1 MPLAALDRIPQV
13 AVPFMNSDHGEF
25 ARRVSDLAEAV
36 EGRVAGKV
44 PLETIFHSFDG
55 LLEHTREHFAR
66 EEAAMQTAGFP
77 PFAVH
82 KAEHDRVIEEMASE
96 ATHFRASA
104 DTARLCKYVTQ
115 TIPSWLVSHIQ
126 SMDYMTASF
135 IAARS

>member
-1 MPLAALDRIPQV
+1 
-13 AVPFMNSDHGEF
+13 
-25 ARRVSDLAEAV
+25 
-36 EGRVAGKV
+36 
-44 PLETIFHSFDG
+44 
-55 LLEHTREHFAR
+55 
-66 EEAAMQTAGFP
+66 MQTAGFP

-96 ATHFRASA
+96 AKHFRASA
-104 DTARLCKYVTQ
+104 DTARLWKYVMQ